1 MRRLYILVPLHRSVR
16 RVARI
21 RKDGRCRKPA
31 RHRKKVTLVVQL
43 VEPIE
48 RNQPFRERTLLHL
61 LTAAFFCDGFRMAA
75 PSLGSQH
82 ARWLPGRRSKA
93 ASEGNRGRVGTPISG
108 RYGDFAG
115 ADGAAEVLEAGVGG
129 KWFGRAG
136 ASEGMRGD
144 FVEMAGRLRG
154 RWRAKAAKRT
164 CAVVAGRR
172 QR

>member
-1 MRRLYILVPLHRSVR
+1 VEAGKVGSFRQDRLLAV
-16 RVARI
+16 VATSLT
-21 RKDGRCRKPA
+21 CSEAAVLLA
-31 RHRKKVTLVVQL
+31 RDALRVQL
-43 VEPIE
+43 H
-48 RNQPFRERTLLHL
+48 FR
-61 LTAAFFCDGFRMAA
+61 FCDGFRMAA
-75 PSLGSQH
+75 PSLSSQH

-115 ADGAAEVLEAGVGG
+115 ADCAAEVLEAGVGG

-136 ASEGMRGD
+136 ASEGMTGD